1 MANKY
6 IKLHIMK
13 HALQHYIN
21 RDGASEKDI
30 RQERKVLDDIVE
42 ELENFKEYIKSG
54 CAGGCK
60 MELMEK

>member
-1 MANKY
+1 MANKF

-13 HALQHYIN
+13 HALQHYIE

-30 RQERKVLDDIVE
+30 RQERKVLDDVIE

-54 CAGGCK
+54 CAGGC
-60 MELMEK
+60 

>member
-1 MANKY
+1 MGAMANKY

-13 HALQHYIN
+13 HALEHYIE

-30 RQERKVLDDIVE
+30 RQERKVLDDVVE

-54 CAGGCK
+54 CTGGC
-60 MELMEK
+60 